1 MIAPTPESPNRKPA
15 AKARAPRLDETDL
28 RLLDA
33 LRRNGRRSQEE
44 LSEMLALSRPAVR
57 ERMRRLEANG
67 VLTRYTIDVNWE
79 LLGYPLLA
87 FVRVRT
93 KSGDCRVFAE
103 QVMELSH
110 EGAAVEACHRITGKW
125 CLLVKVRARTSL
137 ALEELLAQ
145 IRALPKA
152 AATATTLALSTLCE
166 R

>member
-1 MIAPTPESPNRKPA
+1 MIAATRESTNRKPE
-15 AKARAPRLDETDL
+15 KRTSVRVDDVDR

-44 LSEMLALSRPAVR
+44 LSELLALSRPAVR

-125 CLLVKVRARTSL
+125 CLLVKVRARSSVE
-137 ALEELLAQ
+137 LEELLAQ